1 MIRNC
6 LIAAGNSG
14 DPALADTIRLHLND
28 PDPVIAEAAQW
39 ALAQPGFSR
48 AETQAA

>member
-14 DPALADTIRLHLND
+14 DRSLADAVKSHLGD
-28 PDPVIAEAAQW
+28 PDPVIAEAAHW
-39 ALAQPGFSR
+39 ALDQPGLRS
-48 AETQAA
+48 EKMQAA